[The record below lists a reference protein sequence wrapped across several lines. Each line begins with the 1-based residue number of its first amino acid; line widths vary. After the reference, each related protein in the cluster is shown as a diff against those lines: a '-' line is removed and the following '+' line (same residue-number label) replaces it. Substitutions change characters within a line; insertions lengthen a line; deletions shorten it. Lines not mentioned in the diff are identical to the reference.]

1 LTTNQILTGVGLILA
16 LAVGSQVLAS
26 RLRIP
31 AIIVLLPAGF
41 IAGALTTDV
50 DPQRLLGPAFEPLVS
65 LSVAVILYDAGLSL
79 DMRKL
84 KGHTRKVV
92 IRLIVLG
99 VLITTALAASV
110 AAPLLGMSRGAALM
124 LGIILVV
131 SGPTVVGPLLSFVRP
146 TERVQQVLIWEGSL
160 IDPVGGILGA
170 LVFHAVVAST
180 RKGPGSQLAQFTA
193 SVGVGIAGGVIG
205 TALLWLLLRKLRLGE
220 LLGTTAQLATV
231 IAVAAACDVIREDTG
246 LIAAIFMGLALANR
260 RGFDIPSRRPFFET
274 LVQLIIGVLFI
285 SISATVTPASLRHL
299 VLPTLALVAVLVL
312 AARPIV
318 AFASTLGTDLTKGE
332 RAFIGWMA
340 PRGIVAAATAST
352 FAAGLVAKGIG
363 GAGKILPATFVV
375 IVVTVTLYGLTAV
388 PAARRLGV
396 SRPGRTRPLLVG
408 GAAWVVDL
416 GRALQSAGLEVVMW
430 AGLDQQR
437 EQIRRAGL
445 ELAPGEL
452 LAAATGRGA
461 RLEGITAVLLLT
473 DEDDFN
479 ALASVLLTETVEG
492 RVYRLAPPQLSHGVV
507 APYTTGHIL
516 FATGM
521 TRPAVT
527 ARYQDGARI
536 IVDGT
541 GGVLPAGQDLLFI
554 VRADGQLAAVTQT
567 STPTPQPGDTLV
579 SLGSVLAAQ
588 PADPGHRDLPEVER
602 R

>member
-1 LTTNQILTGVGLILA
+1 MTANQILIGVGLILV
-16 LAVGSQVLAS
+16 LAVGSQVLAGK
-26 RLRIP
+26 LRIP

-41 IAGALTTDV
+41 AAGALTMDV

-65 LSVAVILYDAGLSL
+65 LSVAVILYDAGLGL
-79 DMRKL
+79 DLRKL
-84 KGHTRKVV
+84 KGHTRRVV

-99 VLITTALAASV
+99 VLITWAVTAAV
-110 AAPLLGMSRGAALM
+110 AAPLFGMSRGAAVM

-146 TERVQQVLIWEGSL
+146 TERLQQVLIWEGSL

-180 RKGPGSQLAQFTA
+180 HRGLGSQLGQFA
-193 SVGVGIAGGVIG
+193 VSVVAGLAGGVIG
-205 TALLWLLLRKLRLGE
+205 TALLWVLLRKLRLGE
-220 LLGTTAQLATV
+220 VLGTTAQLATV
-231 IAVAAACDVIREDTG
+231 VGVAAACDVAREDAG
-246 LIAAIFMGLALANR
+246 LLAAIFMGLALANR
-260 RGFDIPSRRPFFET
+260 RGFDIPARRPFFET

-285 SISATVTPASLRHL
+285 SISATVTPQSLRHL
-299 VLPTLALVAVLVL
+299 LLPTLALVAVLVL
-312 AARPIV
+312 AARPIA
-318 AFASTLGTDLTKGE
+318 AFAATVGTDLRKSE

-363 GAGKILPATFVV
+363 GAAKILPVTFVV
-375 IVVTVTLYGLTAV
+375 IVATVTLYGLTAM
-388 PAARRLGV
+388 PAARRLRVGQA
-396 SRPGRTRPLLVG
+396 RTRPLLVG
-408 GAAWVVDL
+408 GDSWVIDL
-416 GRALQSAGLEVVMW
+416 GLALRSAGLEVLMW
-430 AGLDQQR
+430 AGLDRQR
-437 EQIRRAGL
+437 EQIRQAGL

-479 ALASVLLTETVEG
+479 ALASVLLAESVEG
-492 RVYRLAPPQLSHGVV
+492 HVYRLAPPQRSHGVV

-516 FATGM
+516 FGDGL
-521 TRPAVT
+521 TRLAVSG
-527 ARYQDGARI
+527 RYQDGARI
-536 IVDGT
+536 VAHRDDGL
-541 GGVLPAGQDLLFI
+541 LPAGQDLLFL

-567 STPTPQPGDTLV
+567 DTPAPQAGDTMV
-579 SLGSVLAAQ
+579 SLGPVPAAQ
-588 PADPGHRDLPEVER
+588 PAER